1 MSDDGTGKVEQ
12 TAAPVVGRQ
21 AREPQWRE
29 RVAAWRASG
38 LTQAAYCREHGLAP
52 AELSWWKHELA
63 RRDQALKT
71 ENAQAPKS
79 KKAKRVFIP
88 VRISPSPAR
97 EGFELVLRGGQ
108 TIRMGASF
116 DEAGLRLLLAVLEN
130 SRC

>member
-1 MSDDGTGKVEQ
+1 MSDNGTGETDSAITRVVRRQDREQ
-12 TAAPVVGRQ
+12 
-21 AREPQWRE
+21 QWRN
-29 RVAAWRASG
+29 RVAAWKASG
-38 LTQAAYCREHGLAP
+38 QTQADYCREQKWAP
-52 AELSWWKHELA
+52 ADLSWWKHELA

-71 ENAQAPKS
+71 ESSPTPKPT
-79 KKAKRVFIP
+79 KTRRAFIP

-116 DEAGLRLLLAVLEN
+116 DETGLRLLLAVLEN

>member
-12 TAAPVVGRQ
+12 VAAPVVGRQ
-21 AREPQWRE
+21 RREPHWRE

-38 LTQAAYCREHGLAP
+38 LTQAAFCREHGLAP

-63 RRDQALKT
+63 RRDQAFKT
-71 ENAQAPKS
+71 ESSPTPKRTTTRR
-79 KKAKRVFIP
+79 AFIP

-116 DEAGLRLLLAVLEN
+116 DETSLRRLLAVLEN